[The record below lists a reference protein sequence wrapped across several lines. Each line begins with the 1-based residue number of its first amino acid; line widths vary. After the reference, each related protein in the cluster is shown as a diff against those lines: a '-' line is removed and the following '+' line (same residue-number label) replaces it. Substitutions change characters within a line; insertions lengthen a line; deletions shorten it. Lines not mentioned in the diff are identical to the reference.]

1 MKEPK
6 APVSKFDIY
15 KSASAGYSDPADAF
29 LSFYFIFM
37 KHYLDTFLIHV
48 TAIAPGSIWQETLN
62 DRGAS
67 KTHIPE
73 NDS

>member
-29 LSFYFIFM
+29 LSFYFIF
-37 KHYLDTFLIHV
+37 Y
-48 TAIAPGSIWQETLN
+48 ETLSRHFFDTCHRHCSRTDMAGN
-62 DRGAS
+62 
-67 KTHIPE
+67 T
-73 NDS
+73 

>member
-15 KSASAGYSDPADAF
+15 KKAHLPDIQILQMRF
-29 LSFYFIFM
+29 CLSILFFM

-48 TAIAPGSIWQETLN
+48 TAIAPGPIWQETL
-62 DRGAS
+62 
-67 KTHIPE
+67 K
-73 NDS
+73 